1 MLYSKEMKKLY
12 LYILSKLVFC
22 HVIQKKKE
30 KEKLG
35 KNTQQE
41 HKTKSNQADK
51 CYEIACGY
59 CLQFCAVCLV

>member
-1 MLYSKEMKKLY
+1 MKKLY

-22 HVIQKKKE
+22 HVIPQKR
-30 KEKLG
+30 EKLE

-41 HKTKSNQADK
+41 RKTKPNQADK